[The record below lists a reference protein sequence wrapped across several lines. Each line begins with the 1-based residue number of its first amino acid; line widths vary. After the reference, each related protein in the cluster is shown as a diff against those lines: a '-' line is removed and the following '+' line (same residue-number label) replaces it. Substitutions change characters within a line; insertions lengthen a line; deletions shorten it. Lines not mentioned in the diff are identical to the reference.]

1 VTPSNLSDTLAFE
14 PVPIAP
20 GSSPELFVIV
30 DTEEEFDWNAPFSR
44 DNTSVRA
51 IRHVDRLQRVLSRYK
66 ITPTYVVDFPIA
78 SQPDGFA
85 LLKAFADEGQA
96 RIGAHLHPW
105 VNPPFVEDVTTR
117 NSFGCCLGE
126 ALETEKIKVL
136 QTQIAQSFGRVPA
149 VYKAGRYGFG
159 STTASA
165 LEALNFSVDVSIN
178 PQMDFTAQ
186 GGPSFEA
193 FDTRP
198 FLFGRRRR
206 LLEIP
211 CSTDYAGVAGPF
223 SPRLHRMISHPALKP
238 MRAVG
243 VMSRLHIV
251 NKIMLSPEDSTL
263 AEMKMLTSALLRKGV
278 RTFSLTMHS
287 PSVEP
292 GCTPYVR
299 TAEELSAFLD
309 RISAYCDFF
318 FGDISGTS
326 STPEAFFESIQKDS
340 RQEHCS

>member
-1 VTPSNLSDTLAFE
+1 MTPSLSLDTTAFE

-20 GSSPELFVIV
+20 GAAPRLFVIV

-44 DNTSVRA
+44 GNISVRA

-78 SQPDGFA
+78 SQPDGFDV
-85 LLKAFADEGQA
+85 LKALADDGQA

-105 VNPPFVEDVTTR
+105 VNPPFTEDVTTR
-117 NSFGCCLGE
+117 NSFGCCLGG
-126 ALETEKIKVL
+126 ALETKKIEVL
-136 QTQIAQSFGRVPA
+136 QAQIAQSFGRVPA

-159 STTASA
+159 PTTAAA
-165 LEALNFSVDVSIN
+165 LEALNFSIDVSIN
-178 PQMDFTAQ
+178 PQMNFTAQ

-193 FDTRP
+193 FDTTP
-198 FLFGRRRR
+198 CLFGQRRR

-211 CSTDYAGVAGPF
+211 CSTGYAGVAGAF
-223 SPRLHRMISHPALKP
+223 SPMLHRMMDHRVLKP
-238 MRAVG
+238 TRAIG

-263 AEMKMLTSALLRKGV
+263 AEMKMLTRALLRKGV

-299 TAEELSAFLD
+299 TAADLSAFLD
-309 RISAYCDFF
+309 RITAYCDFF
-318 FGDISGTS
+318 FGDVGGTS
-326 STPEAFFESIQKDS
+326 STPEDFFESLEDS
-340 RQEHCS
+340 RQEQCS